1 MRHLMVGRRKRL
13 AVLIAILVM
22 LTTACTTD
30 PFTEAPRVCAWEP
43 TSVSLP
49 DPDLPHVCV
58 SAADGR
64 GLVEG
69 TALQPGSVLRV
80 SLSAGP
86 SVSLTIERD
95 GTGTTEVELDE
106 EPDPIDFSAV
116 GTSPDGS
123 VFYVET
129 SG

>member
-1 MRHLMVGRRKRL
+1 M
-13 AVLIAILVM
+13 
-22 LTTACTTD
+22 
-30 PFTEAPRVCAWEP
+30 CAWEP

-49 DPDLPHVCV
+49 DPGLPHVCV

-86 SVSLTIERD
+86 TVSLTIEGD